1 MKKMTFTLLTC
12 LTILSAFGQ
21 QQPIDVAELTIKI
34 GSMGSEELF
43 YGFAEGDQI
52 IFNFEE
58 LKGKELK
65 EVEIIELPSS
75 SKFMDY
81 KTTKIE
87 NKKILVNQKGVYQ
100 FKFNNSALAGR
111 ICKVKI
117 QRIPKSDEFISFNTN
132 WEWKTLYDT
141 TYVPYTQDSL
151 VGYDTSY
158 VNKTK
163 KELIK
168 IDTLVTELFNK
179 TERVHSETAIGKTQY
194 AYLNVNLPTNT
205 HTPNKI
211 NPYQST
217 EVISW
222 SYWLGVGQKAVEEYE
237 KANSKLSGGISAI
250 GALTGY
256 GALASLAV
264 TGVSMFTT
272 PSVGDNV
279 QYKFITVQNGVNNTF
294 DFGNGISAS
303 GRNTNLL
310 QGGFTIQLFND
321 NFRDGID
328 VTVKLACV
336 QIRKTWED
344 KQYTEQVVKPRYV
357 TLNKKRMVVNTRKIR
372 VNAN

>member
-1 MKKMTFTLLTC
+1 MKQMTFTLLTC

-34 GSMGSEELF
+34 RSLGSEELF

-58 LKGKELK
+58 LNGKELK

-100 FKFNNSALAGR
+100 FKFNNSALVGR

-117 QRIPKSDEFISFNTN
+117 QRIPKSEEFISFNTN

-163 KELIK
+163 K
-168 IDTLVTELFNK
+168 N
-179 TERVHSETAIGKTQY
+179 
-194 AYLNVNLPTNT
+194 
-205 HTPNKI
+205 
-211 NPYQST
+211 
-217 EVISW
+217 
-222 SYWLGVGQKAVEEYE
+222 
-237 KANSKLSGGISAI
+237 
-250 GALTGY
+250 
-256 GALASLAV
+256 
-264 TGVSMFTT
+264 
-272 PSVGDNV
+272 
-279 QYKFITVQNGVNNTF
+279 
-294 DFGNGISAS
+294 
-303 GRNTNLL
+303 
-310 QGGFTIQLFND
+310 
-321 NFRDGID
+321 
-328 VTVKLACV
+328 
-336 QIRKTWED
+336 
-344 KQYTEQVVKPRYV
+344 
-357 TLNKKRMVVNTRKIR
+357 
-372 VNAN
+372 